1 MSVTGSRTRRN
12 RYWCPPRP
20 WVRTKPVRSMFRPED
35 LEDLRKVSE
44 VWRLP
49 VATVVWVIVVNQL
62 ARWRKQAPNLGQ
74 YGLAIAAGVAVTRY
88 ATERASRRPE

>member
-12 RYWCPPRP
+12 RYWCPPKP

-35 LEDLRKVSE
+35 LEDLREISE
-44 VWRLP
+44 TWGLP

-62 ARWRKQAPNLGQ
+62 ARWRRQAPDLGQ

-88 ATERASRRPE
+88 ATNHPPKPSE